1 MIGMTGKTTYTP
13 SGKEMV
19 LTDADREILAAPP
32 ADERALIERAMRERP
47 ELTVEKALEALRA
60 FSI

>member
-1 MIGMTGKTTYTP
+1 MAMRTTCTP
-13 SGKEMV
+13 SGQEIV
-19 LTDADREILAAPP
+19 LSDADREILAALP
-32 ADERALIERAMRERP
+32 ADERALIEHAMRERP

>member
-1 MIGMTGKTTYTP
+1 
-13 SGKEMV
+13 MV
-19 LTDADREILAAPP
+19 LSDADREILAALP
-32 ADERALIERAMRERP
+32 ADERALIERAMRQHP